1 MNEEIILNIVNELK
15 VKKHQVEAALKL
27 LEEGNTIPFIARYR
41 KEVTGSL
48 DEEELKRIEEFYTY
62 EVNLQSRKEDII
74 RLIDEKGML
83 TKELVEEINKAQK
96 FVELEDIYRP
106 FKEKKKTRAS
116 EAIKKGLEPLS
127 KKIMLFENINLEEE
141 AKKYLNKDVKTIK
154 EALDGAS
161 DIIAENISDNA
172 KYRSFIRKHLLAAG
186 SIKTTVKKDAL
197 DDKKIYEMYYDF
209 EIQISKIKHHN
220 VLAIN
225 RAEKEKVITV
235 NVLYDEEYVFDFI
248 RKDLIKK
255 ETSEASFVETAIS
268 DSLKRLI
275 MPSVIREVR
284 SLLKENAEKDA
295 IESFKAN
302 LEALLLTPPIKDKN
316 VLGFDPAFRTG
327 CKLAAID
334 KNGNLKEVSVIF
346 PVPPKEDYEGSKK
359 ELLRLI
365 NKYAIDLIAL
375 GNGTA
380 SRESEA
386 FIARVID
393 EEKLKVK
400 YLIVSEAGASVYS
413 ASSVAIDEFPDLT
426 VEKRSAVSIGR
437 RVQDSLSEL
446 VKIDP
451 KAIGVGMYQH
461 DMPVKELDDALK
473 FTTEKIVNRVG
484 VNINQASSYLLKYV
498 SGLTKAPI
506 TKIMKYK
513 EKKAFK
519 SREDIKK
526 LLGSTKAYEQAI
538 GFLRVP
544 ESDNYLDKTAIHPD
558 DYDKAHTL
566 IKHLKLQ
573 KEDIGNNKIDL
584 DKLNYLDMHKDTNI
598 PVVEIKDI
606 LLELNKAS
614 RDPRDSIK
622 APKLK
627 EGILTLDDIS
637 VGDALEGTVRNVTSF
652 GAFIDVGLHND
663 GMVHISKMSKS
674 FVKDPKDLLKPGD
687 IVTAYVIDIDKDK
700 ERLSLS
706 LVK

>member
-27 LEEGNTIPFIARYR
+27 LKEGNTIPFIARYR

-96 FVELEDIYRP
+96 LVELEDIYRP

-127 KKIMLFENINLEEE
+127 KKIMLFENINIEEE

-284 SLLKENAEKDA
+284 SLLNENAEKDA

-365 NKYAIDLIAL
+365 NKYDIDLIAL

-566 IKHLKLQ
+566 IKYLKLN

>member
-96 FVELEDIYRP
+96 LVELEDIYRP

-186 SIKTTVKKDAL
+186 SIKTTVKKDAF

-526 LLGSTKAYEQAI
+526 LLGSTKVYEQAI

>member
-96 FVELEDIYRP
+96 LVELEDIYRP

-172 KYRSFIRKHLLAAG
+172 KYRAFIRKHLLAAG
-186 SIKTTVKKDAL
+186 SIKITVKKDAL

-255 ETSEASFVETAIS
+255 ETSEALFIENAIS

-566 IKHLKLQ
+566 IKYLKLN

-663 GMVHISKMSKS
+663 GMIHISKMSKS

>member
-83 TKELVEEINKAQK
+83 TKKLVEEINKAQK
-96 FVELEDIYRP
+96 LVELEDIYRP

-186 SIKTTVKKDAL
+186 SIKTTVKKDTL

-225 RAEKEKVITV
+225 RAEKEKVIIV

-255 ETSEASFVETAIS
+255 DTSEASFVETAIS

-327 CKLAAID
+327 CKLAVID

-566 IKHLKLQ
+566 IKYLKLQ

>member
-83 TKELVEEINKAQK
+83 TKKLVVEINKAQK
-96 FVELEDIYRP
+96 LVELEDIYRP

-365 NKYAIDLIAL
+365 SKYHIDLIAL

-566 IKHLKLQ
+566 IKYLKLQ

-637 VGDALEGTVRNVTSF
+637 IGDALEGTVRNVTSF

>member
-96 FVELEDIYRP
+96 LVELEDIYRP

-248 RKDLIKK
+248 RKNLIKK
-255 ETSEASFVETAIS
+255 DTSEASFVETAIS

-327 CKLAAID
+327 CKLAVID

-413 ASSVAIDEFPDLT
+413 ASSVAIDEFPELT

-566 IKHLKLQ
+566 IKYLKLQ

>member
-83 TKELVEEINKAQK
+83 TKKLVEEINKAQK
-96 FVELEDIYRP
+96 LVELEDIYRP

-255 ETSEASFVETAIS
+255 ETSEASFVEPAIS

-365 NKYAIDLIAL
+365 SKYHIDLIAL

-566 IKHLKLQ
+566 IKYLKLN

-637 VGDALEGTVRNVTSF
+637 IGDALEGTVRNVTSF

>member
-83 TKELVEEINKAQK
+83 TKKLVEEINKAQK
-96 FVELEDIYRP
+96 LVELEDIYRP

-255 ETSEASFVETAIS
+255 DTSEASFVETAIS

-327 CKLAAID
+327 CKLAVID

-566 IKHLKLQ
+566 IKYLKLQ

>member
-27 LEEGNTIPFIARYR
+27 MEEGNTIPFIARYR
-41 KEVTGSL
+41 KEATGSL

-62 EVNLQSRKEDII
+62 EVNLQNRKEDII

-83 TKELVEEINKAQK
+83 TSELVEAINKAK
-96 FVELEDIYRP
+96 KLVELEDIYRP

-127 KKIMLFENINLEEE
+127 KKIMLFENINLDAE
-141 AKKYLNKDVKTIK
+141 AKKYLNKDVKTVK

-161 DIIAENISDNA
+161 DVIAENISDNA
-172 KYRSFIRKHLLAAG
+172 KYRTFIRKHLLSAG
-186 SIKTTVKKDAL
+186 NIKTVVKKDHN

-235 NVLYDEEYVFDFI
+235 NVLYDEEYVFDYI
-248 RKDLIKK
+248 RKDVIKK
-255 ETSEASFVETAIS
+255 ETSEAAFVENAIS

-284 SLLKENAEKDA
+284 SMLKEAAEKDA

-327 CKLAAID
+327 CKLAVID

-346 PVPPKEDYEGSKK
+346 PVPPKEDYESSKK
-359 ELLRLI
+359 EILRLI
-365 NKYAIDLIAL
+365 NKYDIDLIAL

-386 FIARVID
+386 FIAKVIE

-526 LLGSTKAYEQAI
+526 LIGSTKAYEQAI

-558 DYDKAHTL
+558 DYDKAYTL
-566 IKHLKLQ
+566 IKYLKLQ

-584 DKLNYLDMHKDTNI
+584 DKINYLDMHKDTSI

-606 LLELNKAS
+606 LLELNKPS

>member
-96 FVELEDIYRP
+96 LVELEDIYRP

-365 NKYAIDLIAL
+365 NKYDIDLIAL

-566 IKHLKLQ
+566 IKYLKLQ

>member
-83 TKELVEEINKAQK
+83 TKKLVEEINKAQK
-96 FVELEDIYRP
+96 LVELEDIYRP

-365 NKYAIDLIAL
+365 NKYDIDLIAL

-413 ASSVAIDEFPDLT
+413 ASSVAIDEFPELT

-566 IKHLKLQ
+566 IKYLKLN

>member
-83 TKELVEEINKAQK
+83 TKKLVEEINKAQK
-96 FVELEDIYRP
+96 LVELEDIYRP

-365 NKYAIDLIAL
+365 SKYHIDLIAL

-513 EKKAFK
+513 EKKTFK

-566 IKHLKLQ
+566 IKYLKLN

>member
-96 FVELEDIYRP
+96 LVELEDIYRP

-566 IKHLKLQ
+566 IKYLKLN

>member
-96 FVELEDIYRP
+96 LVELEDIYRP

-327 CKLAAID
+327 CKLAVID

-365 NKYAIDLIAL
+365 NKYDIDLIAL

-413 ASSVAIDEFPDLT
+413 ASSVAIDEFPNLT

-566 IKHLKLQ
+566 IKYLKLQ

-637 VGDALEGTVRNVTSF
+637 IGDALEGTVRNVTSF

>member
-96 FVELEDIYRP
+96 LVELEDIYRP

-365 NKYAIDLIAL
+365 SKYHIDLIAL

-566 IKHLKLQ
+566 IKYLKLQ

-637 VGDALEGTVRNVTSF
+637 IGDALEGTVRNVTSF

>member
-27 LEEGNTIPFIARYR
+27 LKEGNTIPFIARYR

-96 FVELEDIYRP
+96 LVELEDIYRP

-365 NKYAIDLIAL
+365 NKYDIDLIAL

-566 IKHLKLQ
+566 IKYLKLQ

>member
-27 LEEGNTIPFIARYR
+27 LKEGNTIPFIARYR

-96 FVELEDIYRP
+96 LVELEDIYRP

-365 NKYAIDLIAL
+365 NKYDIDLIAL

-484 VNINQASSYLLKYV
+484 VNINQTSSYLLKYV

-566 IKHLKLQ
+566 IKYLKLQ

-637 VGDALEGTVRNVTSF
+637 IGDALEGTVRNVTSF

>member
-83 TKELVEEINKAQK
+83 TKKLVEEINKAQK
-96 FVELEDIYRP
+96 LVELEDIYRP

-255 ETSEASFVETAIS
+255 DTSEASFVETAIS

-365 NKYAIDLIAL
+365 NKYDIDLIAL

-566 IKHLKLQ
+566 IKYLKLN

-637 VGDALEGTVRNVTSF
+637 IGDALEGTVRNVTSF